1 MEEEQFDIHSRPK
14 DFSKVTK
21 NFVMGLFHNDEL
33 MTSTLTGNS
42 KDKDVLPNVLDKPK
56 ITLIH
61 NYVTA
66 RFPGTTISQVNK
78 AIGEKLRDYRKS
90 KGFD

>member
-1 MEEEQFDIHSRPK
+1 M
-14 DFSKVTK
+14 TK
-21 NFVMGLFHNDEL
+21 NLVVGLFDNEEL
-33 MTSTLTGNS
+33 MANTLTGYPTNREL
-42 KDKDVLPNVLDKPK
+42 LPNVLDKQK

-66 RFPGTTISQVNK
+66 RFPDTTISQVNK

-90 KGFD
+90 KGIID

>member
-1 MEEEQFDIHSRPK
+1 MEEVTFDIHSRPK
-14 DFSKVTK
+14 EFTKVTK
-21 NFVMGLFHNDEL
+21 NLVVGLFDNEEL
-33 MTSTLTGNS
+33 MTSTLTGNP
-42 KDKDVLPNVLDKPK
+42 KDRDLLPNVVDKQK

-66 RFPGTTISQVNK
+66 RFPDTTISKVNK